1 MSDLAGKVWTSE
13 LNSRPDVRPD
23 FDRSRAIRFYDTT
36 LRDGEQTVGVIF
48 SPQQKLE
55 IAKKLD
61 ELGVGRIEAGFPKVS
76 AEDAEAISLILRAG
90 LKHSEVWGF
99 SRATRGDVEELV
111 RLGLQASV
119 IEVPTSDIKLKA
131 YGISREE
138 AVRRASEAVRFASQ
152 NGIRVA
158 FFGVDGSR
166 ADLEFL
172 RQIYSAAIDAGAKE
186 IVLVDTIGACTPEA
200 AEFLVRWAKEWAGN
214 DIPIHWHGH
223 NDFGLATAIA
233 IAAVRGGATWVQ
245 GTINGMG
252 ERAGNADIAEVAL
265 ALECLYE
272 VPVEL
277 KLERIRE
284 VSEAVRRAGKYE
296 LEGWKPLIGDNLFL
310 RESGA
315 VASQFHIPEAIEPYS
330 ADLVGAKRGIV
341 LGKKSGLDSIRL
353 KAEELRI
360 DVPELQRAAV
370 LHAVKRKAIAKG
382 GLVSDEE
389 FREIAQALK
398 TTASPHLKRAGPKPN

>member
-1 MSDLAGKVWTSE
+1 MSNLAGKVWTSE
-13 LNSRPDVRPD
+13 LNARPDVRPN
-23 FDRSRAIRFYDTT
+23 FDRSRTIRFYDTT

-76 AEDAEAISLILRAG
+76 AEDGEAISLILKAG

-99 SRATRGDVEELV
+99 ARATRGDVEELV
-111 RLGLQASV
+111 RLGLQAAV
-119 IEVPTSDIKLKA
+119 IETPTSEIKLKA

-138 AVRRASEAVRFASQ
+138 AVRRVVDAVGYASQ

-166 ADLEFL
+166 ADLDFL
-172 RQIYSAAIDAGAKE
+172 RQIYSSAIEAGAQE
-186 IVLVDTIGACTPEA
+186 IVLVDTVGVCTPEA
-200 AEFLVRWAKEWAGN
+200 AEFLVRWARQWAGK

-223 NDFGLATAIA
+223 NDFGLGTAIA
-233 IAAVRGGATWVQ
+233 IAAVRGGADWVQ

-265 ALECLYE
+265 ALQCLYD

-284 VSEAVRRAGKYE
+284 VSEFVRQAGNYE

-315 VASQFHIPEAIEPYS
+315 VASQFHIPEAIEPY
-330 ADLVGAKRGIV
+330 AAELVGATRGIV
-341 LGKKSGLDSIRL
+341 LGKKSGLDSVRI
-353 KAEELRI
+353 KAEQLGIEL
-360 DVPELQRAAV
+360 PEPSRAQVLQ
-370 LHAVKRKAIAKG
+370 AVKRTAIANG
-382 GLVSDEE
+382 GLITDEE
-389 FREIAQALK
+389 FAAIVHDAV
-398 TTASPHLKRAGPKPN
+398 GG

>member
-1 MSDLAGKVWTSE
+1 MSDLTGKVWTSE
-13 LNSRPDVRPD
+13 LNSRPGVRPD
-23 FDRSRAIRFYDTT
+23 LDRSRTIRFYDTT

-48 SPQQKLE
+48 SPQQKVE
-55 IAKKLD
+55 IARKLD
-61 ELGVGRIEAGFPKVS
+61 ELGVARIEAGFPKVS
-76 AEDAEAISLILRAG
+76 AEDGEAISLILKAG

-99 SRATRGDVEELV
+99 ARATRGDVEELL

-119 IEVPTSDIKLKA
+119 IEVPTSEIKLKA
-131 YGISREE
+131 YGISGEE
-138 AVRRASEAVRFASQ
+138 AVRRASDAVGYASQ

-172 RQIYSAAIDAGAKE
+172 RRIYSAAIDAGAKE
-186 IVLVDTIGACTPEA
+186 IVLVDTIGVCTPES
-200 AEFLVRWAKEWAGN
+200 AEFLVRWARDWAGK

-223 NDFGLATAIA
+223 NDFGLGTAIA
-233 IAAVRGGATWVQ
+233 IAAVRGGANWIQ

-265 ALECLYE
+265 ALRCLYD
-272 VPVEL
+272 VAVEM

-284 VSEAVRRAGKYE
+284 VSEFVRRAGKYE
-296 LEGWKPLIGDNLFL
+296 LEGWKPLIGENLFM

-330 ADLVGAKRGIV
+330 AELVGATRGIV
-341 LGKKSGLDSIRL
+341 LGKKSGLDSVRL
-353 KAEELRI
+353 KAEALGIKLAEA
-360 DVPELQRAAV
+360 QRAAV
-370 LHAVKRKAIAKG
+370 LQEVKRLAIANG
-382 GLVSDEE
+382 RLVSDEE
-389 FREIAQALK
+389 FAAIADRV
-398 TTASPHLKRAGPKPN
+398 SPV

>member
-13 LNSRPDVRPD
+13 LNSRPDVRPN
-23 FDRSRAIRFYDTT
+23 FDRSRTIRFYDTT

-55 IAKKLD
+55 IARKLD

-76 AEDAEAISLILRAG
+76 AEDGEAISLILKAG

-99 SRATRGDVEELV
+99 ARATRGDVEELV
-111 RLGLQASV
+111 RLGLQATV
-119 IEVPTSDIKLKA
+119 IEVPTSEIKLKA
-131 YGISREE
+131 YGISRDE
-138 AVRRASEAVRFASQ
+138 AVRRASEAVTYASQ

-172 RQIYSAAIDAGAKE
+172 RRIYSAAIDAGAKE
-186 IVLVDTIGACTPEA
+186 IVLVDTIGVCTPES
-200 AEFLVRWAKEWAGN
+200 AEFLVRWARGWAGR

-223 NDFGLATAIA
+223 NDFGLGTAIA
-233 IAAVRGGATWVQ
+233 IAAARGGADWIQ

-265 ALECLYE
+265 ALRCLYD
-272 VPVEL
+272 VSVEM

-284 VSEAVRRAGKYE
+284 VSEFVRRAGKYE
-296 LEGWKPLIGDNLFL
+296 LEGWKPLIGENLFM

-330 ADLVGAKRGIV
+330 AELVGATRGIV

-353 KAEELRI
+353 KAEELGI
-360 DVPELQRAAV
+360 ELAEAHRAEV
-370 LHAVKRKAIAKG
+370 LQGVKRVAIANG
-382 GLVSDEE
+382 RLVSDEE
-389 FREIAQALK
+389 FAAIVRK
-398 TTASPHLKRAGPKPN
+398 TSRA

>member
-1 MSDLAGKVWTSE
+1 MIDLAGKVWTSE
-13 LNSRPDVRPD
+13 LNSRPGVRQE
-23 FDRSRAIRFYDTT
+23 FDRARTVRFYDTT

-76 AEDAEAISLILRAG
+76 AEDGEAISLILKTG

-99 SRATRGDVEELV
+99 ARATRGDVEELL
-111 RLGLQASV
+111 RLGLQSAV
-119 IEVPTSDIKLKA
+119 IEVPTSEIKLRA

-138 AVRRASEAVRFASQ
+138 AVRRASEAVSYASQ

-166 ADLEFL
+166 ADLDFL
-172 RQIYSAAIDAGAKE
+172 RQIYSAAIDGGARE
-186 IVLVDTIGACTPEA
+186 IVLVDTIGVCTPES
-200 AEFLVRWAKEWAGN
+200 AEFLVRWARDWAGS

-223 NDFGLATAIA
+223 NDFGLGTAIA
-233 IAAVRGGATWVQ
+233 IAAVRGGAEWIQ

-265 ALECLYE
+265 ALRCLYD
-272 VPVEL
+272 VPVEM

-284 VSEAVRRAGKYE
+284 VSEFVRRAGKYE

-330 ADLVGAKRGIV
+330 AELVGARRGIV
-341 LGKKSGLDSIRL
+341 LGKKSGLDSVRL
-353 KAEELRI
+353 KAEELGL
-360 DVPELQRAAV
+360 DLPSSQRAAV
-370 LHAVKRKAIAKG
+370 LAEVKRAAIDKG
-382 GLVSDEE
+382 GLVSDDE
-389 FREIAQALK
+389 FAAIVRRHGSA
-398 TTASPHLKRAGPKPN
+398 

>member
-1 MSDLAGKVWTSE
+1 MSDLAGKVWTTA

-23 FDRSRAIRFYDTT
+23 FDRSRTIRFYDTT
-36 LRDGEQTVGVIF
+36 LRDGEQTVGVVF
-48 SPQQKLE
+48 SPQEKLE

-76 AEDAEAISLILRAG
+76 AEDGEAISLILRAG

-99 SRATRGDVEELV
+99 ARATRGDVDELV
-111 RLGLQASV
+111 RLGLRASV
-119 IEVPTSDIKLKA
+119 IETPISDIKLKA

-138 AVRRASEAVRFASQ
+138 AVRRASDAVRYASQ
-152 NGIRVA
+152 NGIRTA

-172 RQIYSAAIDAGAKE
+172 RHIYSAAIDAGAKE
-186 IVLVDTIGACTPEA
+186 IVLVDTIGVCTPEA
-200 AEFLVRWAKEWAGN
+200 AEFLVRWVKEWAGS
-214 DIPIHWHGH
+214 DVPIHWHGH

-233 IAAVRGGATWVQ
+233 IAAVRGGATWIH

-265 ALECLYE
+265 ALQCLYN

-277 KLERIRE
+277 KLEHIRE
-284 VSEAVRRAGKYE
+284 VSDLVRRAGKYE
-296 LEGWKPLIGDNLFL
+296 LEGWKPLIGENLFL

-315 VASQFHIPEAIEPYS
+315 VASQFHIPEAIEPY
-330 ADLVGAKRGIV
+330 AAELVGAKRGIV
-341 LGKKSGLDSIRL
+341 LGKKSGLDSVRL
-353 KAEELRI
+353 KAEELGL
-360 DVPELQRAAV
+360 DVDESQRAAV
-370 LHAVKRKAIAKG
+370 LEKVKRNAIANG
-382 GLVSDEE
+382 RLVSDDE
-389 FREIAQALK
+389 FRAIVGSVRDRN
-398 TTASPHLKRAGPKPN
+398 T

>member
-138 AVRRASEAVRFASQ
+138 AVCRASEAVRFAS
-152 NGIRVA
+152 
-158 FFGVDGSR
+158 
-166 ADLEFL
+166 
-172 RQIYSAAIDAGAKE
+172 
-186 IVLVDTIGACTPEA
+186 
-200 AEFLVRWAKEWAGN
+200 
-214 DIPIHWHGH
+214 
-223 NDFGLATAIA
+223 
-233 IAAVRGGATWVQ
+233 
-245 GTINGMG
+245 
-252 ERAGNADIAEVAL
+252 
-265 ALECLYE
+265 
-272 VPVEL
+272 
-277 KLERIRE
+277 
-284 VSEAVRRAGKYE
+284 
-296 LEGWKPLIGDNLFL
+296 
-310 RESGA
+310 
-315 VASQFHIPEAIEPYS
+315 
-330 ADLVGAKRGIV
+330 
-341 LGKKSGLDSIRL
+341 
-353 KAEELRI
+353 
-360 DVPELQRAAV
+360 
-370 LHAVKRKAIAKG
+370 
-382 GLVSDEE
+382 
-389 FREIAQALK
+389 
-398 TTASPHLKRAGPKPN
+398 